1 MLSIGNLK
9 ARDSL
14 LKWQSD
20 FFDIFSF
27 KKIIKNDLIKRS
39 ICYRNPYNPKSIDL
53 IMTIGLEVFKIL
65 AQSQKNY
72 ACVNKIYDIFIAE
85 NVAIPSSR

>member
-1 MLSIGNLK
+1 M
-9 ARDSL
+9 
-14 LKWQSD
+14 
-20 FFDIFSF
+20 
-27 KKIIKNDLIKRS
+27 
-39 ICYRNPYNPKSIDL
+39 CYRNPYNPKSIDL

>member
-1 MLSIGNLK
+1 
-9 ARDSL
+9 
-14 LKWQSD
+14 
-20 FFDIFSF
+20 
-27 KKIIKNDLIKRS
+27 
-39 ICYRNPYNPKSIDL
+39 
-53 IMTIGLEVFKIL
+53 MTIGLEVFKIL